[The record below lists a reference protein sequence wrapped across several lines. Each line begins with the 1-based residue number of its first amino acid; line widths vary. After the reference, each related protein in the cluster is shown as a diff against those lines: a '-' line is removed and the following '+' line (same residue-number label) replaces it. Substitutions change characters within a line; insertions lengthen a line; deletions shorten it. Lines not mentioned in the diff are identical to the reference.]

1 MMFGAFAT
9 GQASAFGPDVNKA
22 KTAAEKI
29 FKITETSSEIDT
41 LEEQPKMD
49 SQTDPNKNVSI
60 IP

>member
-1 MMFGAFAT
+1 MFGAFAT
-9 GQASAFGPDVNKA
+9 GQASSFGPDVNKA

-49 SQTDPNKNVSI
+49 SQTDPNKKVSI